1 MAACMCRNGLS
12 NSKGIFDRGKHCL
25 GAKLLLRSLTV
36 TSSPQRVFH
45 RLTFQQQQPVTSAP
59 VSGSTSLQA
68 LTRVH
73 TKTLHTSSTYHG
85 IEEFFD
91 DPKNWGEKNVKHG
104 DAWTL
109 DQLRQKSNVDLWK
122 LWYVLLKERN
132 MLLTLEQEAIR
143 QVERM
148 PSEERLEKVTE
159 SMDNLIEVLLEREK
173 ALRLLKT
180 GREEEVPGK
189 FLFNVF
195 GQKYYRRFKPYP
207 MPVMMNTSFNKKYW
221 TFPTFVEYYIRLR
234 EEKYE
239 KRKFAQAHAE
249 RRWWAKMVEKFPNLK
264 DQKTPWE
271 EREEKKQ
278 RDKEQRLQEI
288 KERDY

>member
-1 MAACMCRNGLS
+1 MRWVGEGGIHEFMVHNNGINTSKNIPQKELPKTTTRSKTNS
-12 NSKGIFDRGKHCL
+12 NVAVNKC
-25 GAKLLLRSLTV
+25 
-36 TSSPQRVFH
+36 
-45 RLTFQQQQPVTSAP
+45 
-59 VSGSTSLQA
+59 
-68 LTRVH
+68 
-73 TKTLHTSSTYHG
+73 
-85 IEEFFD
+85 
-91 DPKNWGEKNVKHG
+91 

-132 MLLTLEQEAIR
+132 MLLTLEHEARR
-143 QVERM
+143 Q
-148 PSEERLEKVTE
+148 VTE
-159 SMDNLIEVLLEREK
+159 SMEHLIEVLLEREK

-207 MPVMMNTSFNKKYW
+207 MPVWMNTSFNKRYW
-221 TFPTFVEYYIRLR
+221 TFPTFVEYFIRLR
-234 EEKYE
+234 EEKQQ

-249 RRWWAKMVEKFPNLK
+249 RRWWAKMVEKFPNLR

-278 RDKEQRLQEI
+278 RDKEQRLREI
-288 KERDY
+288 KEKDY

>member
-1 MAACMCRNGLS
+1 MAACMCKNGLQ
-12 NSKGIFDRGKHCL
+12 NSRSIFDIGRQYL
-25 GAKLLLRSLTV
+25 GARFLSRSITAVLTPQRIFHRRTFQKLLLQV
-36 TSSPQRVFH
+36 TPTQ
-45 RLTFQQQQPVTSAP
+45 
-59 VSGSTSLQA
+59 STSVQA
-68 LTRVH
+68 ITLVH
-73 TKTLHTSSTYHG
+73 TKALHTSSFCHG
-85 IEEFFD
+85 AEEFFD

-132 MLLTLEQEAIR
+132 MLLTLEHEARR

-148 PSEERLEKVTE
+148 PSEERLDKVTE
-159 SMDNLIEVLLEREK
+159 SMEHLIEVLLEREK

-207 MPVMMNTSFNKKYW
+207 MPVWMNTSFNKRYW
-221 TFPTFVEYYIRLR
+221 TFPTFVEYFIRLR
-234 EEKYE
+234 EEKQQ

-249 RRWWAKMVEKFPNLK
+249 RRWWAKMVEKFPNLR

-278 RDKEQRLQEI
+278 RDKEQRLREI
-288 KERDY
+288 KEKDY

>member
-1 MAACMCRNGLS
+1 MAACVCRSGLP
-12 NSKGIFDRGKHCL
+12 NSKGIFELGKQCL
-25 GAKLLLRSLTV
+25 GARLLSRSITV
-36 TSSPQRVFH
+36 MSSPQRVFQ
-45 RLTFQQQQPVTSAP
+45 RQPVTPSLM
-59 VSGSTSLQA
+59 SQSTALQ
-68 LTRVH
+68 TFTVVH
-73 TKTLHTSSTYHG
+73 TKTLHTSSSYQG
-85 IEEFFD
+85 AEEFFD
-91 DPKNWGEKNVKHG
+91 DPKNWGEKTVKHG
-104 DAWTL
+104 DAWAL

-132 MLLTLEQEAIR
+132 MLLTLEQEAHR

-148 PSEERLEKVTE
+148 PSEERLDKVTE
-159 SMDNLIEVLLEREK
+159 SMENLLEVLLEREK

-207 MPVMMNTSFNKKYW
+207 MPVWMNTSFNKRYW

-234 EEKYE
+234 EEKHQ
-239 KRKFAQAHAE
+239 KRQFAQAHSE
-249 RRWWAKMVEKFPNLK
+249 RRWWAKMVEKFPNLR

-278 RDKEQRLQEI
+278 RDKEQRLREI
-288 KERDY
+288 EKEY